1 MQLNVILVIDRFEG
15 KYAILE
21 SQDKTSLIF
30 NFPRHL
36 LPPEVKEGSVLRF
49 NIDIDNK
56 ETTRRKN
63 KIIEKLNKLK
73 KKDVGGD
80 IEL

>member
-1 MQLNVILVIDRFEG
+1 MNYSLIIDRFEG

-21 SQDKTSLIF
+21 TQDKTPIIF

-36 LPPEVKEGSVLRF
+36 LPPDTKEGSVLRF

-56 ETTRRKN
+56 ETTRKKSR
-63 KIIEKLNKLK
+63 IIEKLNRLK
-73 KKDVGGD
+73 KKDEGGD

>member
-1 MQLNVILVIDRFEG
+1 MNYSLIIDRFEG

-21 SQDKTSLIF
+21 TQDKTPIIF

-36 LPPEVKEGSVLRF
+36 LPPDAKEGSVLRF

-56 ETTRRKN
+56 ETTRKKN
-63 KIIEKLNKLK
+63 RIIEKLNRLK
-73 KKDVGGD
+73 KKDEGRD

>member
-1 MQLNVILVIDRFEG
+1 MNYSLIIDRFEG

-21 SQDKTSLIF
+21 TQDKAHLIF
-30 NFPRHL
+30 NLPRHL
-36 LPPEVKEGSVLRF
+36 LPPDAKEGSILRF
-49 NIDIDNK
+49 NIDIDHK
-56 ETTRRKN
+56 KTTRRRN
-63 KIIEKLNKLK
+63 KIIEKLNRLK

>member
-1 MQLNVILVIDRFEG
+1 LIIKLVIDRFEG

-21 SQDKTSLIF
+21 SQEKNPLIF

-36 LPPEVKEGSVLRF
+36 LPQNVKEGSVLTS

-56 ETTRRKN
+56 ETTKRKN
-63 KIIEKLNKLK
+63 KIIEKLDKLK

-80 IEL
+80 IKL